1 MYHLVEQNKFQVEP
15 VMKFVKRTTDISVSM
30 LLISI
35 DINWNAVIAVSTIN

>member
-15 VMKFVKRTTDISVSM
+15 VMKFVKRATDISVSM

-35 DINWNAVIAVSTIN
+35 DINWNAVSTIN